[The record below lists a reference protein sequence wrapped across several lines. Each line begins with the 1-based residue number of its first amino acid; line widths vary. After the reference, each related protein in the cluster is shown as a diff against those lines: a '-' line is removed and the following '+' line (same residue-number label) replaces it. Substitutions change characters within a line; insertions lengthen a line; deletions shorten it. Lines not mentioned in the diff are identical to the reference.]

1 MWLFIDIFILTV
13 HCVLINSIKMLC
25 FLILSSFL
33 LYGTKCQ
40 DDSEG
45 LYTSKVLRNNNSLL
59 LEYEDSR
66 YFFNTEFEANF
77 FSAFQFCK
85 KRNMELLSIESA
97 DENNRIGLFLVE
109 KGLSALRF
117 WTSAVNLVSPTA
129 WIWLATGKEIK
140 YFNWDNGEPTGNIPF
155 VSNYENC
162 IQARHEGNRGF
173 TWNDLNCHFKNY
185 IICEAPITC
194 KCISP
199 RSIF

>member
-66 YFFNTEFEANF
+66 YFFNTEFEVRIF
-77 FSAFQFCK
+77 FL
-85 KRNMELLSIESA
+85 LLSDNTNLINNLIFFICYFRPISSAHFSFAKNETWSYWVLKVPMKIIEL
-97 DENNRIGLFLVE
+97 DCFL
-109 KGLSALRF
+109 
-117 WTSAVNLVSPTA
+117 
-129 WIWLATGKEIK
+129 
-140 YFNWDNGEPTGNIPF
+140 
-155 VSNYENC
+155 
-162 IQARHEGNRGF
+162 
-173 TWNDLNCHFKNY
+173 
-185 IICEAPITC
+185 
-194 KCISP
+194 
-199 RSIF
+199 